1 MQNLP
6 TNTPLTFEA
15 LMASIHESNRF
26 LTEKFA
32 ETERFLKEST
42 AETKGLFKETD
53 RILKE
58 NAIKTDGMFK
68 ETERIQKEAARM
80 IGGMS
85 NSNGEV
91 AESYFTNSFT
101 NSMQFAGQEYDSIT
115 FNQGKK
121 VKKLNLQDEYDLLLH
136 NGNSVVII
144 EIKYKADKDDVAPLL
159 RKAQTYKQ
167 LFPEYTHYSLYLGL
181 AGLHIDAAAEKEA
194 KKHGIAIIKQVG
206 DTMVIHDVGLKVF

>member
-32 ETERFLKEST
+32 ETERILKENRIDT
-42 AETKGLFKETD
+42 ERLFKETD
-53 RILKE
+53 RMQKE
-58 NAIKTDGMFK
+58 N
-68 ETERIQKEAARM
+68 ARM

-115 FNQGKK
+115 CNQRKK

-206 DTMVIHDVGLKVF
+206 DTMVIHDADLKVF